1 MMTASTE
8 ERLSTNQL
16 VMTTET
22 GVAQAKRVTR
32 SPRVPQ
38 MRSIHRLSA

>member
-1 MMTASTE
+1 MMKASTD

-22 GVAQAKRVTR
+22 GVAQAKSVTR
-32 SPRVPQ
+32 PPSVPQ
-38 MRSIHRLSA
+38 MRRNQIVSA